1 MTIFKPQQ
9 KTSGYNTISDGIAED
24 ETAAVPF
31 GTTVQTSSSTSTSRR
46 SSTWRIAIVA
56 GLTMIV
62 MAGGAI
68 LMLQT
73 TDGGL
78 TTTAVASN
86 SDNGLWTCCKKQSDE
101 CLKSRKADND
111 ADLVCTPKNPR
122 YEGDCHAGAKQA
134 QSANCCTDADLGTL
148 YLFDFGHQCH

>member
-78 TTTAVASN
+78 TTTAVERNRVGKTS
-86 SDNGLWTCCKKQSDE
+86 CCKKRSDNKTQ
-101 CLKSRKADND
+101 CHYDNEFKCS
-111 ADLVCTPKNPR
+111 VIKGYGGT
-122 YEGDCHAGAKQA
+122 CHRGMGFNT
-134 QSANCCTDADLGTL
+134 NCCIGEELGV
-148 YLFDFGHQCH
+148 YHPFDGGCK